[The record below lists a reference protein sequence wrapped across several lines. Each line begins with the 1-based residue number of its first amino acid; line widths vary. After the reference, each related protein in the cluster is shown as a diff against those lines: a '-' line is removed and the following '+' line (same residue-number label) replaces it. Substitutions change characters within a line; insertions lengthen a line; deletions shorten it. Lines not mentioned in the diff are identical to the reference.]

1 MGIKPVLTVC
11 LAALFPVFSFAAIRS
26 SISPVWLGL
35 VDFLLFA
42 AILIAMRLSG
52 GGRSSMTR
60 RLWPFAAG
68 VGLCGPLFYFRPDT
82 MIYFS
87 PIGICLL
94 LASLF
99 LMTLTPEHEPLITR
113 FARLERQGVL
123 PDELRIYTRNLTWAW
138 AIFFCLLVLE
148 SALLAL
154 FAPVETFLLF
164 TNTVNYFFVG
174 GFFITE
180 YIYRRIRY
188 RHHSHPSIF
197 HLIVTI
203 ARSGVIS
210 APKS

>member
-1 MGIKPVLTVC
+1 MGIRPALTLC
-11 LAALFPVFSFAAIRS
+11 LAALFPVLSFAAIRS
-26 SISPVWLGL
+26 DISPVWLGL

-42 AILIAMRLSG
+42 AVLIATRLSG
-52 GGRSSMTR
+52 GGRSRKTGG
-60 RLWPFAAG
+60 LWPFAVG
-68 VGLCGPLFYFRPDT
+68 IGLCAPLFYLRPDT

-87 PIGICLL
+87 PVGIALI

-99 LMTLTPEHEPLITR
+99 LATLTPGREPLITR
-113 FARLERQGVL
+113 FARLERRGVL

-148 SALLAL
+148 SVLLAL

-174 GFFITE
+174 AFFVTE

-188 RHHSHPSIF
+188 RHHSHPSIL
-197 HLIVTI
+197 HLIATI
-203 ARSGVIS
+203 ARSGVIP
-210 APKS
+210 APKN